1 MHWNW
6 RRLRRVTS
14 SGKYSP
20 EIDGLRFL
28 AIMSVFVFHVA
39 ENLAHRDPAHW
50 SIPLGESALAP
61 YVVSG
66 DKGVH
71 LFFVISGLVLGLPFA
86 AHALRGGSPVSLRSY
101 FARRVTRL
109 EPPYVVAM
117 LGCYLVLRALAATD
131 PPQPGNLLASL
142 FYGHGLVYG
151 EPSLVNNVAWSL
163 EVEIQFYLLVP
174 VLTMLYRIRRAALR
188 RGVFIALVLGAQ
200 TVSALLIE
208 PGSRPSLTILY
219 YAQFFLLGL
228 FCADLHVSGVTTQGR
243 RTPVADATAVVLG
256 GLTPWLLTADLAGGR
271 AGEFLEGMLLLPT
284 IMALYWAAFRG
295 VYLSRLLSIEPL
307 PVIGGMCYTIYLL
320 HNIGQRIVLT
330 GTAKLP
336 RTGAWDVDLIVQV
349 AAVAVPVLIPCVIFF
364 VLIERP
370 CMNPHWVSDLLARLR
385 GPRLPV
391 DAADLHADARVD
403 PARDVP
409 APERRQLR

>member
-1 MHWNW
+1 M
-6 RRLRRVTS
+6 TS

-61 YVVSG
+61 YVISG

-117 LGCYLVLRALAATD
+117 LGCYLLLRALAAND

-142 FYGHGLVYG
+142 FYGHGLAYG

-174 VLTMLYRIRRAALR
+174 VLTLLYRIRRAALR

-200 TVSALLIE
+200 TLSALLIE

-228 FCADLHVSGVTTQGR
+228 FCADLHVSGFGRTDGTTGR
-243 RTPVADATAVVLG
+243 RTPVADAAAVVLG

-271 AGEFLEGMLLLPT
+271 AGELLEGMLLLPT

-320 HNIGQRIVLT
+320 HNIGQRIVLS

-336 RTGAWDVDLIVQV
+336 RTGDWGLDLIVQV

-370 CMNPHWVSDLLARLR
+370 CMNPHWVSDLRTRLR
-385 GPRLPV
+385 GPRVPSVGAGTGADKERVEAGEPV
-391 DAADLHADARVD
+391 ATEH
-403 PARDVP
+403 
-409 APERRQLR
+409 RQLR